1 MIFYSKHSLKLSF
14 YSSKYS
20 FVTLS
25 IPERPPTL
33 YISEGLGLE
42 ELTCRCLKESNL
54 ISTFLIHRIVLQD
67 MEDMQTNL
75 GKLKALS
82 EDDKLEN
89 TKLRSRID
97 EQCQLIMVL
106 KQKADDGT
114 IKVQTLDRMNK
125 ELSDFRDKVG
135 NSTVFPYVT
144 W

>member
-1 MIFYSKHSLKLSF
+1 
-14 YSSKYS
+14 
-20 FVTLS
+20 
-25 IPERPPTL
+25 
-33 YISEGLGLE
+33 
-42 ELTCRCLKESNL
+42 
-54 ISTFLIHRIVLQD
+54 

-89 TKLRSRID
+89 VKLRSRID

-114 IKVQTLDRMNK
+114 IKIQTLDRMNK

-135 NSTVFPYVT
+135 KKKLFVTSVVGNKRMHIDFFFCHQFSNSN
-144 W
+144 

>member
-1 MIFYSKHSLKLSF
+1 
-14 YSSKYS
+14 
-20 FVTLS
+20 
-25 IPERPPTL
+25 
-33 YISEGLGLE
+33 
-42 ELTCRCLKESNL
+42 
-54 ISTFLIHRIVLQD
+54 

-89 TKLRSRID
+89 VKLRSRID

-114 IKVQTLDRMNK
+114 IKIQTLDRMNK

-135 NSTVFPYVT
+135 KKKIVSYLSG